1 MKNSFVWISFFLY
14 ISIFFNLSAQNNEE
28 GWDKH
33 WDQNQEFIDFIMAKY
48 PPNFKY
54 LGISDNKGVT
64 IVMLLDKSSI
74 SLIGKLYELNLYH
87 WRMLK
92 DNEKI
97 EPVDISQIGILCDCS
112 NNRVKIAYII
122 DPKTNKRIE
131 SQDDWLPS
139 YSSGYAKRI
148 IKKVCFR

>member
-1 MKNSFVWISFFLY
+1 MKYSAIWILFFFYFSTL
-14 ISIFFNLSAQNNEE
+14 FNISAQNNED
-28 GWDKH
+28 GWDKY
-33 WDQNQEFIDFIMAKY
+33 WDQNQEFIDLLMAGY
-48 PPNFKY
+48 PANFEY

-97 EPVDISQIGILCDCS
+97 EPVDISQIGILCDC
-112 NNRVKIAYII
+112 NNNKVKIAFVI
-122 DPKTNKRIE
+122 DPITDKSIAG
-131 SQDDWLPS
+131 QDDWLYS

-148 IKKVCFR
+148 ISKVCK